1 MSTTLTHTAN
11 EIPVPEGTL
20 VDLLFEG
27 VKRHGERTALEYV
40 RRPGELEGHSY
51 QEVLAKAKNVA
62 ASLEVHGVTRGDRAA
77 ILAENRPEWAISDY
91 GCLCAG
97 VIDVPVYATLTVPQ
111 VAYLLKDSGAKL
123 VFVSTTEQMN
133 KALDAAAECA
143 HAVQVVVFEPKGEVP
158 EGVST
163 WADFLADGAELAA
176 SWSAQQFE
184 ARARQARF
192 GDNPLYVRY
201 DWRPEGRDADA
212 QQRVIQRACFLHGP
226 FDRGG

>member
-77 ILAENRPEWAISDY
+77 ILAETDP
-91 GCLCAG
+91 
-97 VIDVPVYATLTVPQ
+97 
-111 VAYLLKDSGAKL
+111 SGRYPTMAACVL
-123 VFVSTTEQMN
+123 ESSTSRCT
-133 KALDAAAECA
+133 
-143 HAVQVVVFEPKGEVP
+143 P
-158 EGVST
+158 
-163 WADFLADGAELAA
+163 
-176 SWSAQQFE
+176 
-184 ARARQARF
+184 R
-192 GDNPLYVRY
+192 
-201 DWRPEGRDADA
+201 
-212 QQRVIQRACFLHGP
+212 
-226 FDRGG
+226 